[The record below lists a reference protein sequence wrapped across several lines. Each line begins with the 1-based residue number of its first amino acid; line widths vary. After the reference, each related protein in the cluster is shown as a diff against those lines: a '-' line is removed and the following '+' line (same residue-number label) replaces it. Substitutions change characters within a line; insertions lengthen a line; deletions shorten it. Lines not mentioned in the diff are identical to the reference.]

1 MKKGQLK
8 RGITSLILTS
18 VILIVLILVV
28 PAQAV
33 EVSIS
38 TDKLAYKVGE
48 VVTFTFKIDIKDQE
62 RVPIK
67 ELTLKLNGME
77 KCKFKPNGEIISGC
91 QDMIITP
98 VQVLNY
104 GYGYRQGTGYGSD
117 GTSIG
122 VKQTIYGYGYGY
134 GYVPM
139 EPSEL
144 KYEVKWQ
151 TKDGDFGQYDAILE
165 AFAQNGENSFT
176 YISNTAPF
184 KIRKGVLATNAK
196 ADVEAR
202 GGQATIKELP
212 YEGSP
217 KDSTYFYADL
227 RTVDSEATGG
237 KITLN
242 ADLYKAD
249 GTHTTLEVRMK
260 PKILD
265 DFHRDMI
272 EVEGLAQITIKTTK
286 KGTKNVKI
294 IDEVHVVAEID
305 IKNRKVHVFSED
317 ADNPFNVED
326 MKITMMDYREY
337 EKKIGVRKGI
347 PTQLIEVFR
356 LSY

>member
-1 MKKGQLK
+1 MKKGELK
-8 RGITSLILTS
+8 RGVTSLILTIA
-18 VILIVLILVV
+18 ILIVLTLIT

-33 EVSIS
+33 EVKIS
-38 TDKLAYKVGE
+38 TDKAAYKIGE
-48 VVTFTFKIDIKDQE
+48 VVTFYFSIDIEDQE

-67 ELTLKLNGME
+67 ELTLKLNGIE
-77 KCKFKPNGEIISGC
+77 KCKFNPDGIIISGC

-104 GYGYRQGTGYGSD
+104 GYGYRQGTGYGDD
-117 GTSIG
+117 GTGIG

-134 GYVPM
+134 GYSPM

-151 TKDGDFGQYDAILE
+151 TKDSDSGHYDAVLE
-165 AFAQNGENSFT
+165 AFAQNGETSFK
-176 YISNTAPF
+176 YISNTAVF
-184 KIRKGVLATNAK
+184 RIRKGLLVGYAK
-196 ADVEAR
+196 AEVEAR
-202 GGQATIKELP
+202 GGESTIKGIN

-217 KDSTYFYADL
+217 TDSTYFYADL
-227 RTVDSEATGG
+227 RTVDSISTGG

-249 GTHTTLEVRMK
+249 STHTTLEVRMK
-260 PKILD
+260 PKILN

-286 KGTKNVKI
+286 KGTKNIKI

-305 IKNRKVHVFSED
+305 ILNKKVHIFSED
-317 ADNPFNVED
+317 EENPFSVGD
-326 MKITMMDYREY
+326 MQITKLDYREY
-337 EKKIGVRKGI
+337 EKSIAIRKGV